1 MSVYDIAYN
10 LHNNYHMVN
19 QQVNPIDHTGQQARA
34 YEALIQAAV
43 SEGQP
48 EIFTYLYRH
57 FRL

>member
-1 MSVYDIAYN
+1 MSFYDVAYN
-10 LHNNYHMVN
+10 LHNNDDMVN
-19 QQVNPIDHTGQQARA
+19 QQVNQIDHTGQQARA

-57 FRL
+57 CRL